1 MRGKNRIGYG
11 IGVISLGLATLFGA
25 PAVPALEAWLGLL
38 VSVGIVAV
46 LAGLALI
53 VVGGVVLLRDRAA
66 ATRGVPA
73 SLQTADS
80 RAEAAAQ
87 WKREQETP
95 GVVTFTNTGR
105 PADVHFIT
113 PWSSYSTV
121 DTDFSLPIRLDT
133 GAAITVRYTAPEP
146 DRIKLQWRTPPGGLF
161 EDHSFRVP
169 ATTTRDVDVRLADQ
183 PDL

>member
-1 MRGKNRIGYG
+1 VRGKNRIGYG
-11 IGVISLGLATLFGA
+11 IGVISLGLAMLFGA

-46 LAGLALI
+46 LVGLTLI
-53 VVGGVVLLRDRAA
+53 AVGGVVFLRDRAA
-66 ATRGVPA
+66 ARAVPA
-73 SLQTADS
+73 SEQPAGS
-80 RAEAAAQ
+80 RPEAAAQ
-87 WKREQETP
+87 WIRKQETP

-105 PADVHFIT
+105 PADVHFIR

-146 DRIKLQWRTPPGGLF
+146 DHIKLQWRTPPGGLF
-161 EDHSFRVP
+161 EDHSFSVL
-169 ATTTRDVDVRLADQ
+169 ATTT
-183 PDL
+183 P